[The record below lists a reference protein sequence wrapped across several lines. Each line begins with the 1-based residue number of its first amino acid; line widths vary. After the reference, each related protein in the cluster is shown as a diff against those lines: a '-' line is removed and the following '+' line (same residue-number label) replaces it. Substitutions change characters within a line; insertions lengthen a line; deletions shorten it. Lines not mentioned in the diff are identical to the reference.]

1 MSENQRFQAL
11 VVALVGLD
19 PERQRLFQT
28 SAAFNAT
35 IRSLARML
43 PLWVDGIAAHSEEV
57 EVWTEEQYRAVMHGA
72 ALQAMPE
79 HLLKGLVG
87 MGEDIGQ

>member
-1 MSENQRFQAL
+1 
-11 VVALVGLD
+11 
-19 PERQRLFQT
+19 
-28 SAAFNAT
+28 
-35 IRSLARML
+35 ML

-57 EVWTEEQYRAVMHGA
+57 EVWTEEQYRAVMRGA

-87 MGEDIGQ
+87 MGEEDIGQ